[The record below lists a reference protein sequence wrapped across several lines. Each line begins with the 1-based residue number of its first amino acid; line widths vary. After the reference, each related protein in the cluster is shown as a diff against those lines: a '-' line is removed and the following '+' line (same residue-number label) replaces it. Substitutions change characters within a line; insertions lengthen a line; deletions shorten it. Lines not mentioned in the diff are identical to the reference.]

1 MSQKYVMG
9 EDEKTVEHNMD
20 VVIKCEKR
28 VRRSNKRLSGAICR
42 ATAIGGYSAF
52 WQRGICFVIISILL
66 NLWFWFLSIV
76 GEDTEV
82 TSIDFIMEDAFFT
95 LMGGYISVLTG
106 DSVKASTV
114 KITSEGLLQLFSTG
128 VLSASELAK
137 IKPNVADHSKTDTLA
152 KLLVCIQAR

>member
-1 MSQKYVMG
+1 M
-9 EDEKTVEHNMD
+9 
-20 VVIKCEKR
+20 
-28 VRRSNKRLSGAICR
+28 
-42 ATAIGGYSAF
+42 
-52 WQRGICFVIISILL
+52 

-106 DSVKASTV
+106 DSVNASTV

-137 IKPNVADHSKTDTLA
+137 IKPDVADRSKTDALA
-152 KLLVCIQAR
+152 KLLVCIQAG